1 MDSFIHLTALLKI
14 VTTVT
19 LTSPFKVFSI
29 IRAGPHDEAR
39 MLLLRMLLHHKV
51 ASTNSDEVSTRT
63 FNFVSMG
70 VYMDLHFNMSNLF
83 SISTACFPY
92 LRKIFSRFCQTSRPK
107 R

>member
-39 MLLLRMLLHHKV
+39 MLLLRMLLHQ
-51 ASTNSDEVSTRT
+51 SLGT
-63 FNFVSMG
+63 
-70 VYMDLHFNMSNLF
+70 
-83 SISTACFPY
+83 
-92 LRKIFSRFCQTSRPK
+92 
-107 R
+107 